1 MLWRSAK
8 RKQGPGLIG
17 SQSEI
22 KDVKVVPHVSA
33 VCCASERQHSELE
46 SETKDYLW
54 NRLVVV
60 AGNLGR
66 EWFQENL
73 AISGKQ
79 GKGLINDVVRVA

>member
-1 MLWRSAK
+1 VHFRPAK
-8 RKQGPGLIG
+8 SDHGLDFIA

-22 KDVKVVPHVSA
+22 EDVKVVPHVSA

-60 AGNLGR
+60 SSDRGNA
-66 EWFQENL
+66 WFQENL
-73 AISGKQ
+73 PISGK
-79 GKGLINDVVRVA
+79 